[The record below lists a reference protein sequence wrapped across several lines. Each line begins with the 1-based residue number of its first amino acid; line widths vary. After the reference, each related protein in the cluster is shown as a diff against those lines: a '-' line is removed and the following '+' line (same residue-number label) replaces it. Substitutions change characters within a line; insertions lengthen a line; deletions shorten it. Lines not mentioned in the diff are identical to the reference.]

1 MGVQIQEVT
10 PELAEGLGL
19 EEAQGAL
26 VASVQPGSPA
36 ENAGVRAG
44 DVILSFDGQEV
55 RQMRDLPRLVAGV
68 KPGSEVDME
77 VWRNQELQSLEVTI
91 DRQTAEALASFER
104 RQTEQQEPEEAEQPS
119 ERLGARLSQLGDQ
132 EREQFGLDEDQSGVV
147 IAALD
152 PNGKAAAQGLRVG
165 DVIEEIDGQAVA
177 APAEVEELL
186 AAAEED
192 GRSAVVLLL
201 RRGGEA
207 MFVGLRLAA

>member
-1 MGVQIQEVT
+1 MT

-132 EREQFGLDEDQSGVV
+132 EREQFGLDEDQPGW
-147 IAALD
+147 
-152 PNGKAAAQGLRVG
+152 
-165 DVIEEIDGQAVA
+165 
-177 APAEVEELL
+177 
-186 AAAEED
+186 
-192 GRSAVVLLL
+192 LL
-201 RRGGEA
+201 R
-207 MFVGLRLAA
+207 

>member
-1 MGVQIQEVT
+1 
-10 PELAEGLGL
+10 
-19 EEAQGAL
+19 
-26 VASVQPGSPA
+26 
-36 ENAGVRAG
+36 
-44 DVILSFDGQEV
+44 
-55 RQMRDLPRLVAGV
+55 MRDLPRLVAGV